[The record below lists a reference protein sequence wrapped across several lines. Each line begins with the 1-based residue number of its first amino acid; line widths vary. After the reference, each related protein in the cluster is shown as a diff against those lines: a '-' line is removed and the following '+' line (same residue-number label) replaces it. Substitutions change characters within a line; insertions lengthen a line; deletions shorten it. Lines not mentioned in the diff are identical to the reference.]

1 MNSTPVLFTLTW
13 HWHHACTL
21 TFLQA
26 EDTFVV
32 VYTRKINENEL
43 MFKVIILF
51 LCMNLLYFFIMIMIL
66 KV

>member
-26 EDTFVV
+26 EGTFVV
-32 VYTRKINENEL
+32 VYISKINENEL
-43 MFKVIILF
+43 MFKVIIL
-51 LCMNLLYFFIMIMIL
+51 LYA
-66 KV
+66 